1 MEKLAIFGGNPAI
14 SDVPEDLFRWPII
27 TREDEDAVL
36 EVFRNSWQSGTQI
49 TEQFEKEF
57 AAWQGTRHAV
67 AYCNGTLALEAAMF
81 ACGLGCGDELICAS
95 KTYWASCLQAYNLG
109 ATVVFADIEPDSLCI
124 DPQDIE
130 RCIGPRTKAIMV
142 VHYMAHPARMDQI
155 MAIAKKHNLLVIE
168 DVSHAQ
174 GGLYKGQKL
183 GTFGHV
189 AAMSLMIGKSF
200 ATGEMGILA
209 TDDKEMY
216 DRALAYS
223 HYERNNPKY
232 ITTDYLQ
239 KYASMPLGGM
249 KGRVNQMCAAMG
261 RVQLKYY
268 DERCAEIRRA
278 MNYFWDLLADVPGLK
293 AHRADETEGS
303 NMAGWYCAHG
313 IYMRDELSG
322 LPLTCLCEA
331 LKAEGY
337 SASTGGNLPLHT
349 HPVFQDYNG
358 YKTVKPTRIAFAE
371 RDVRLLDRDLPVTNS
386 IEMFSVPWFKKYKP
400 EFIEQYADAFR
411 KVASQADKLL
421 ALARPDESKPGR
433 WFFFTDKKD

>member
-1 MEKLAIFGGNPAI
+1 
-14 SDVPEDLFRWPII
+14 
-27 TREDEDAVL
+27 
-36 EVFRNSWQSGTQI
+36 
-49 TEQFEKEF
+49 
-57 AAWQGTRHAV
+57 
-67 AYCNGTLALEAAMF
+67 
-81 ACGLGCGDELICAS
+81 
-95 KTYWASCLQAYNLG
+95 
-109 ATVVFADIEPDSLCI
+109 
-124 DPQDIE
+124 
-130 RCIGPRTKAIMV
+130 
-142 VHYMAHPARMDQI
+142 
-155 MAIAKKHNLLVIE
+155 
-168 DVSHAQ
+168 
-174 GGLYKGQKL
+174 
-183 GTFGHV
+183 
-189 AAMSLMIGKSF
+189 
-200 ATGEMGILA
+200 
-209 TDDKEMY
+209 
-216 DRALAYS
+216 
-223 HYERNNPKY
+223 
-232 ITTDYLQ
+232 
-239 KYASMPLGGM
+239 
-249 KGRVNQMCAAMG
+249 
-261 RVQLKYY
+261 
-268 DERCAEIRRA
+268 